1 METSVLLV
9 ILLVGV
15 ALLCVVLV
23 FVLLKSRNEAA
34 SALVEAAALRERS
47 RSLELERDGLAQSA
61 ARVEIEVRQLR
72 DTLDLA
78 RDECAKLEE
87 RSSRIAILES
97 EKVATEAALADL
109 RVSATTLKESVA
121 RAEAEIAAERQLSA
135 TRLSDLTKATDRL
148 RLLESELNQH
158 GATIAEL
165 TTTLQHERVLSAEK
179 LELLAKAEVEL
190 SNRFKNLANE
200 ILEEKSKKFTEQNQ
214 SNLSQ
219 LLDPLRAKII
229 EFQTKVEDVYVNESK
244 DRSALGEQVR
254 QLLSLNQVLSQ
265 DAKNLTLA
273 LKGSTKAQGNWGE
286 LVLERILEDAGLRKG
301 HEFDVQQSHQNAEG
315 DRVQPDVVIHLP
327 EDRHLVVDSKVSLI
341 AYEQYVSAEHDDDRQ
356 AALKRHVESVR
367 THMNG
372 LSGKNYQAL
381 HGLKSLDFVLM
392 FLPIESA
399 YVAAASHD
407 PDMLMEAFRR
417 NVLLVSPFTL
427 LFVVRVV
434 AQLWRQESQN
444 RNAQEIANRGAELY
458 DKLVSFVVDLEKVG
472 NQLRLA
478 QDSFTSA
485 RDRLSRN
492 RGNVIRQAEML
503 KELGVKPTKDLK
515 DLSSNLV
522 ELSQVDSA
530 PQIAADANLPP
541 Q

>member
-23 FVLLKSRNEAA
+23 FVLLKSRNEA
-34 SALVEAAALRERS
+34 STALVEAAALRERS

-87 RSSRIAILES
+87 RSTRIAILENEKAAS
-97 EKVATEAALADL
+97 EASLADL
-109 RVSATTLKESVA
+109 RVSATALKESVA
-121 RAEAEIAAERQLSA
+121 RTEAEIAAERQLSA
-135 TRLSDLTKATDRL
+135 SRLSDLTKATDRL

-254 QLLSLNQVLSQ
+254 QLLNLNQVLSQ

-341 AYEQYVSAEHDDDRQ
+341 AYEQYVSAEHDDERQ

-367 THMNG
+367 THMHG

-407 PDMLMEAFRR
+407 PDMLMEAFKR

-458 DKLVSFVVDLEKVG
+458 DRLVSFVTDLEKIG
-472 NQLRLA
+472 HQLRLA
-478 QDSFTSA
+478 QDSFTNA

-503 KELGVKPTKDLK
+503 KELGVKPTKDLPP
-515 DLSSNLV
+515 NLV

-530 PQIAADANLPP
+530 PQIAGDMNGPP

>member
-23 FVLLKSRNEAA
+23 FVLLKSRNEA
-34 SALVEAAALRERS
+34 STALVEAAALRERS

-87 RSSRIAILES
+87 RSTRIAILENEKAAS
-97 EKVATEAALADL
+97 EASLADL
-109 RVSATTLKESVA
+109 RVSATALKESVA
-121 RAEAEIAAERQLSA
+121 RTEAEIAAERQLSA
-135 TRLSDLTKATDRL
+135 SRLSDLTKATDRL

-254 QLLSLNQVLSQ
+254 QLLNLNQVLSQ

-341 AYEQYVSAEHDDDRQ
+341 AYEQYVSAEHDDERQ
-356 AALKRHVESVR
+356 SALKRHVESVR

-407 PDMLMEAFRR
+407 PDMLMEAFKR

-458 DKLVSFVVDLEKVG
+458 DRLVSFVTDLEKIG
-472 NQLRLA
+472 HQLRLA
-478 QDSFTSA
+478 QDSFTNA

-503 KELGVKPTKDLK
+503 KELGVKPTKDLPP
-515 DLSSNLV
+515 NLV

-530 PQIAADANLPP
+530 PQIAGDMNEPP

>member
-23 FVLLKSRNEAA
+23 FVLLKSRNEA
-34 SALVEAAALRERS
+34 STALVEAAALRERS
-47 RSLELERDGLAQSA
+47 RSLELERDGLAHSA

-97 EKVATEAALADL
+97 EKTATEAALADL
-109 RVSATTLKESVA
+109 RVSATALKESVA
-121 RAEAEIAAERQLSA
+121 RTEAEIAAERQLSA
-135 TRLSDLTKATDRL
+135 SRLSDLTKATDRL

-254 QLLSLNQVLSQ
+254 QLLNLNQVLSQ

-341 AYEQYVSAEHDDDRQ
+341 AYEQYVSAEHDDERQ

-407 PDMLMEAFRR
+407 PDMLMEAFKR

-458 DKLVSFVVDLEKVG
+458 DRLVSFVTDLEKIG
-472 NQLRLA
+472 HQLRLA
-478 QDSFTSA
+478 QDSFTNA
-485 RDRLSRN
+485 RDRLSKN

-503 KELGVKPTKDLK
+503 KELGVKPTKDLPP
-515 DLSSNLV
+515 NLV

-530 PQIAADANLPP
+530 PQIAGDMNEPP